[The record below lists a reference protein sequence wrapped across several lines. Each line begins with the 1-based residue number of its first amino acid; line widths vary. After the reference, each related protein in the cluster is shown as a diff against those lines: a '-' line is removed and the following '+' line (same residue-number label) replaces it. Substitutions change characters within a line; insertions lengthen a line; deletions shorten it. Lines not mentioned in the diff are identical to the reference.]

1 MFRPIAS
8 LAVLP
13 LLASAAL
20 LAPPPA
26 HAETYQTCAGFI
38 DSVPAV
44 INTQGVWC
52 LRKDLSTAMAT
63 GNAITI
69 NTNNVTI
76 DCNHF
81 KLGGLA
87 AGDATA
93 TTGILA
99 SNRQNTTVRNCN
111 VRGFLVGVSLQ
122 GNTAGNRVED
132 NRLDDNLWMGIAVA
146 GDQNL
151 VQRNSV
157 FSTGGAQT
165 FNMGINADAD
175 IIDNTVSD
183 VFTANPAAF
192 VIGIAANGPG
202 NTVVGNR
209 VRNLASTLAH
219 AAINVA
225 SPGMVLERNRIDAE
239 FDTTGDAVRIT
250 GTGEATCIGNLSRN
264 YADAFDDCSVVSGN
278 IALP

>member
-76 DCNHF
+76 DCNDF

>member
-1 MFRPIAS
+1 MFRSIAS
-8 LAVLP
+8 LASLA
-13 LLASAAL
+13 LLAPAAL

-26 HAETYQTCAGFI
+26 AAETYQTCAGFI

-44 INTQGVWC
+44 ISTQGVWC
-52 LRKDLSTAMAT
+52 FRKDLSTEMAS

-87 AGDATA
+87 AGDATG
-93 TTGILA
+93 TTAILA
-99 SNRQNTTVRNCN
+99 SGRQNTTIRNCN

-122 GNTAGNRVED
+122 GSTAGNRVED
-132 NRLDDNLWMGIAVA
+132 NRFDDNLWMGIAVA

-165 FNMGINADAD
+165 FNIGISADAD

-183 VFTANPAAF
+183 VFTANPVAF

-209 VRNLASTLAH
+209 VRNLASTQPYV
-219 AAINVA
+219 AINVA

-239 FDTTGDAVRIT
+239 FDTTGDAVRTT
-250 GTGEATCIGNLSRN
+250 GMGDATCIGNLSRN
-264 YADAFDDCSVVSGN
+264 YANAFDACSVVSGN

>member
-1 MFRPIAS
+1 MFRSIAS
-8 LAVLP
+8 LAALP

-20 LAPPPA
+20 VAPPPA

-52 LRKDLSTAMAT
+52 FRKDLSTAMAS

-87 AGDATA
+87 AGDATG

-99 SNRQNTTVRNCN
+99 SGRQNTTIRNCN

-122 GNTAGNRVED
+122 GSTAGNRVED
-132 NRLDDNLWMGIAVA
+132 NRLDDNLWMGIVVA

-165 FNMGINADAD
+165 FNIGINADAD

-209 VRNLASTLAH
+209 VRNLASTLDY

-239 FDTTGDAVRIT
+239 FDTTGDAVRTT
-250 GTGEATCIGNLSRN
+250 GMGDATCIGNLSRN
-264 YADAFDDCSVVSGN
+264 YANAFDDCSVVSGN